1 MSVAYY
7 DRIVQEDINVGVGVT
22 SKRNPGGG
30 TLAATQVGIH
40 TFGVNQ
46 EAITQSWSPGSIA
59 NGASATTTVTYSG
72 ATVGDFVLR
81 SFNADVQGLQLTADV
96 TDTSTV
102 TLILSNLTGAALD
115 IGTVTVKVLVLK
127 SI

>member
-7 DRIVQEDINVGVGVT
+7 DRIVQEDINVGVGPT

-40 TFGVNQ
+40 TFAINQ
-46 EAITQSWSPGSIA
+46 EAVSQSWSPGSIA
-59 NGASATTTVTYSG
+59 NGAITQTTITYSG
-72 ATVGDFVLR
+72 AEVGDFVLR
-81 SFNADVQGLQLTADV
+81 SIDIDTQGLVFTADV

-102 TLILSNLTGAALD
+102 TLTLANLTGAALD
-115 IGTVTVKVLVLK
+115 IGTGNVKVLVLK